1 MADYLEAY
9 WKSTHPAS
17 CTPANPL
24 LDKLTAAQSANPE
37 PLSSLHLQVLTK
49 LLPAP
54 TPGIGEGQESRRG
67 DSEMGIDCKGENKE
81 ENENKAGTRLWSRRV
96 VVKDCTRVLCSSAL

>member
-24 LDKLTAAQSANPE
+24 LDKLTAAQSAAPD
-37 PLSSLHLQVLTK
+37 PLSSLHLQVLTEHHS
-49 LLPAP
+49 AF
-54 TPGIGEGQESRRG
+54 TPGIGEGQEQRRG
-67 DSEMGIDCKGENKE
+67 DE
-81 ENENKAGTRLWSRRV
+81 V
-96 VVKDCTRVLCSSAL
+96 

>member
-17 CTPANPL
+17 YTPANPL
-24 LDKLTAAQSANPE
+24 LDKLTATQSATPE

-49 LLPAP
+49 LLPAS
-54 TPGIGEGQESRRG
+54 TPGIGEGQDRRG
-67 DSEMGIDCKGENKE
+67 DSEVGIDCKGENE
-81 ENENKAGTRLWSRRV
+81 EEIENMADKHETMGL
-96 VVKDCTRVLCSSAL
+96 

>member
-24 LDKLTAAQSANPE
+24 LDKLTAAQSATPE

-49 LLPAP
+49 LHPAP
-54 TPGIGEGQESRRG
+54 TPGMGEGQERRRAEVG
-67 DSEMGIDCKGENKE
+67 MVRKGETQAERILNQNRQEK
-81 ENENKAGTRLWSRRV
+81 NFGPDL
-96 VVKDCTRVLCSSAL
+96 

>member
-9 WKSTHPAS
+9 WKATHPAG

-24 LDKLTAAQSANPE
+24 LDKLTATQSATPE

-49 LLPAP
+49 LHPAS
-54 TPGIGEGQESRRG
+54 TPGMGEGQEWRRG
-67 DSEMGIDCKGENKE
+67 DDDVGQSVGEKTRKE
-81 ENENKAGTRLWSRRV
+81 GNEN
-96 VVKDCTRVLCSSAL
+96 